1 MGIERFFK
9 SINSLYKNQF
19 IKPIYNDNK
28 INHFYFDFNSIIH
41 KVSANVVI
49 DLNDLLLY
57 SLIYKYSNF
66 NGMDKE
72 MLEMDYNDLIKK
84 YEVLQK
90 YKINDLYRNVEY
102 IKNKLLNNIIFD
114 EIFKDIKYNLS
125 FYPNC
130 KFIYIG
136 IDGVPSVGKMI
147 EQQDRRYKGYMMSK
161 ISGLLKEKY
170 KNDLNNSKF
179 YYANLYNEYEFLNL
193 KFSFDKNLISP
204 CTDFMVDFI
213 NELKKQKF
221 SIGSEVIISDFNE
234 KGEGEKKII
243 VHIKKKTD
251 DYVFLHRP
259 ANYEMISALIQY
271 GYKFDINDVI
281 NLGITEIDI
290 YSKKGIGHLFQLVE
304 RNNVKEDIYE
314 KEMEDF

>member
-28 INHFYFDFNSIIH
+28 ISHFYFDFNSIIH
-41 KVSANVVI
+41 KVSANVII

-84 YEVLQK
+84 YDVLKK
-90 YKINDLYRNVEY
+90 YKINDLYRNVEF

-147 EQQDRRYKGYMMSK
+147 EQQDRRYKGFMMSK

-221 SIGSEVIISDFNE
+221 GEGVKIIISDFNE

-243 VHIKKKTD
+243 VHIKKNCNVEKD
-251 DYVFLHRP
+251 
-259 ANYEMISALIQY
+259 NII
-271 GYKFDINDVI
+271 
-281 NLGITEIDI
+281 I
-290 YSKKGIGHLFQLVE
+290 YSPDADMIIMSMILDHSILILRHEQADSTDSIINIGSIKKEFTQDEPWWGIRYIYYE
-304 RNNVKEDIYE
+304 RYR
-314 KEMEDF
+314 